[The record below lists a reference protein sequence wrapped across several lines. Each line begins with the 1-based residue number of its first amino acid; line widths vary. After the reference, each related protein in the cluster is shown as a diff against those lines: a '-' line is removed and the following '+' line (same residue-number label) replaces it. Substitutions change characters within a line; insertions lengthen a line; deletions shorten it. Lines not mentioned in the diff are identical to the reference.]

1 MKIDRLDAAIVAFE
15 DEQSELTLGE
25 RISILREALMINAF
39 EVLKRVKKYGQSSP
53 LSDDEMYKQEQC
65 AKQFKQIE
73 AMYNSQLRQNKLT
86 GKSNDKVGKEFMDAI
101 REMKSSVGEIVR
113 KTGNE

>member
-39 EVLKRVKKYGQSSP
+39 EVLKRVKK
-53 LSDDEMYKQEQC
+53 
-65 AKQFKQIE
+65 
-73 AMYNSQLRQNKLT
+73 
-86 GKSNDKVGKEFMDAI
+86 
-101 REMKSSVGEIVR
+101 
-113 KTGNE
+113 